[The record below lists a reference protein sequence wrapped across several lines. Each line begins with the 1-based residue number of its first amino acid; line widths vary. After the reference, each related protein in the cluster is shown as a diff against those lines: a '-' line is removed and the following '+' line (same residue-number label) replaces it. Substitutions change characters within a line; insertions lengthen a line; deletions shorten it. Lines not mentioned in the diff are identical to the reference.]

1 MNLNIVSK
9 YRNEIYGFAILWVV
23 VFHGTAINSID
34 YSFGNPVLMPL
45 QSFLSVGNVGVDI
58 FLFMSGICLYYSF
71 VKNNDLYQFSKKRLL
86 RIIPPVV
93 LVYGIYWI
101 IRYGV
106 IAGDSAGLISRF
118 LLLRFWLTGAQTVYY
133 ASLVLLLYFLY
144 PYIYNC
150 LFSGRHSG
158 LRMAILMLVAY
169 STVIVISLVAPKWY
183 SLTEIALTRIPVFI
197 FGSYFGKMVYE
208 GKVVNR
214 YIGLLAIAGSLAF
227 LVLINLGILHGSAKR
242 FFYLFGG
249 VSLSYTLAIIL
260 HVIASHGIKGEGA
273 VRRALSFAGTISF
286 ELYLA
291 HIMCNQVLRLLPI
304 YKEGDLAQYAVV
316 AMIALLVAIISG
328 KLSTKIRDKA
338 MSAI

>member
-23 VFHGTAINSID
+23 VFHGTAINSVD
-34 YSFGNPVLMPL
+34 YSFGNPALIPL

-71 VKNNDLYQFSKKRLL
+71 AKNNDLYQFSKKRVL

-106 IAGDSAGLISRF
+106 IACDPAGLISRF
-118 LLLRFWLTGAQTVYY
+118 LLLRFWLTGDQTVYY

-150 LFSGRHSG
+150 LFSGRHPG
-158 LRMAILMLVAY
+158 LRMVILMLIAY
-169 STVIVISLVAPKWY
+169 GTVIVISLVDPKWY
-183 SLTEIALTRIPVFI
+183 SLTEIALTRIPVFV
-197 FGSYFGKMVYE
+197 FGSYFGKFVYE

-214 YIGLLAIAGSLAF
+214 YFGLLAIAGSLVF
-227 LVLINLGILHGSAKR
+227 LILVNLGIFHGSAKR

-249 VSLSYTLAIIL
+249 VCLSYALAIVL
-260 HVIASHGIKGEGA
+260 HMIASHKIKGEGA

-291 HIMCNQVLRLLPI
+291 HIMCNQVLRLLPL
-304 YKEGDLAQYAVV
+304 YKEGDLVQYAVV
-316 AMIALLVAIISG
+316 AMIAFLVAVVSA
-328 KLSTKIRDKA
+328 KLSTKIHAKA